1 MLVALPLNF
10 WANTANCIT
19 VDQSFFING
28 SSLPKVRVVNRNRCY
43 SAGSRSISA
52 VLGHKDVMT
61 IDCRLSDRTVS
72 SKANLRIFRN
82 NGIISS
88 SEGYVDYKRY
98 MYRILLNPSVELQQ
112 VIRNAKRLLFTHK
125 HVLGVQVRMGGC
137 LADYQEKTQMMT
149 MNQLRAYPHRIE
161 NLMRSWHFTP
171 NDTVIYLST
180 DSSYA
185 EKFIRQKLGSRY
197 EITVA
202 KTFKRS
208 HSRIL
213 GSDEPV
219 KNALVDL
226 YLLADSDALIVCEG
240 SGFGRVALSMSRA
253 QYKRIY
259 QVTHSAS
266 RNWNGHRCK

>member
-1 MLVALPLNF
+1 MSSV
-10 WANTANCIT
+10 I
-19 VDQSFFING
+19 G
-28 SSLPKVRVVNRNRCY
+28 SEDVV
-43 SAGSRSISA
+43 
-52 VLGHKDVMT
+52 T
-61 IDCRLSDRTVS
+61 IDCQILVNSIYSET
-72 SKANLRIFRN
+72 NLILLQKN
-82 NGIISS
+82 EIISHS
-88 SEGYVDYKRY
+88 DSYAAYKRF
-98 MYRILLNPSVELQQ
+98 MCRILLNPSIELQQ
-112 VIRNAKRLLFTHK
+112 IIQNNKRLLFTRK

-137 LADYQEKTQMMT
+137 LADYHEKTQMMT

-240 SGFGRVALSMSRA
+240 SGFGRAALFMTRA
-253 QYKRIY
+253 KHFFVYN
-259 QVTHSAS
+259 VTHSIIS
-266 RNWNGHRCK
+266 DYKIRCKQ